1 MLCRKN
7 RHAVFLDHLLSAYN
21 LHIVNATEPTHH
33 VVYATDGSLHESCI
47 DLCMVRDVGSVIAH
61 TKSLVPF
68 AAGHDLS
75 RTLPPPPS
83 RFIRSWRNVTP
94 AAVDAALSPLL
105 SVPTS
110 AARNNDCSLEP
121 LVSAITTA
129 IISAADSLAPLRPV
143 RLTAHHKPWVDCEVR
158 RLMHDRD
165 RAYRRFRRCHRHSD
179 LVQYRALRA
188 EVRST
193 LDAKKNMYYAAKM
206 EDTSSPTALWRTLR
220 ILGVLSSGFPSP
232 LHNFTA
238 DTLAHHYASTSSRSP
253 PLSPEII
260 DIVCTTS
267 LPENWPAFTLQPIT
281 APYITKLITEIAS
294 KSMGMDGISLP
305 MLTLASSSLST
316 PLASLFNTS
325 IATAT
330 FPHSWKLASII
341 PQSKTSSPSSPNDT
355 RPIALLSELSKLLE
369 RVVHIQLTSYLIN
382 HDILSPHQHGFRPCD
397 STQTAILDITERVRS
412 AIDGRMV
419 SVLVSFDF
427 SKAFDTIPHHHLLLR
442 LREIGCDD
450 AAIRWFA
457 DYLSLR
463 NLAVRNA
470 DGTHSHYYRTTSG
483 VPQGSVLGP
492 LLFLIYINN
501 LPSILSHTHAI
512 IFADD
517 TQIIAHPPP
526 SQFSELV
533 ANIGVDANAVHQWA
547 IANGLSLNTQKT
559 CVLLH
564 GSRIF
569 TNALYRAGP
578 PRITLAGTLLEYSPA
593 IKILGV
599 VLNSTLNWD
608 SHISSISSKV
618 HYSLYSLRYHRHS
631 LSCHLRQRLVQ
642 ALILPHLD
650 YAAAVLTSLMVE
662 QELRLQ
668 RLQNACIRFIY
679 GNIPKTAHVTPYRL
693 ALGWLSVKR
702 RRDQLMILQARKIII
717 SNTPSCLATR
727 FRLLEGQDPTR
738 RVTRQ
743 LPPRLDYP
751 SAKTSTLHRSF
762 THTTTKLI
770 NSIPSPFSLRPNT
783 PNPRSLLRNHFLS
796 LEKTEWLQRCETEN
810 LTPIPLPLTS
820 LLSLTV

>member
-21 LHIVNATEPTHH
+21 LHIVNATEPTHLG
-33 VVYATDGSLHESCI
+33 VYATDGSLHESCI

-68 AAGHDLS
+68 AAGHDLITMNYNLS
-75 RTLPPPPS
+75 RTLPPPPP
-83 RFIRSWRNVTP
+83 RFIRSWHNVTP

-129 IISAADSLAPLRPV
+129 IISAADSVAPL

-193 LDAKKNMYYAAKM
+193 LDTKKNMYYAAKM
-206 EDTSSPTALWRTLR
+206 EDTSSPTALMRTLR
-220 ILGVLSSGFPSP
+220 SLGVLSSGFPSP
-232 LHNFTA
+232 LHYFTA

-253 PLSPEII
+253 PLSSEII
-260 DIVCTTS
+260 DIVCATS
-267 LPENWPAFTLQPIT
+267 LPENRPAFILQPIT

-294 KSMGMDGISLP
+294 KSMGMDGIFSP

-316 PLASLFNTS
+316 LLASLFNTS

-341 PQSKTSSPSSPNDT
+341 PLSKTSSPSSPNDT

-369 RVVHIQLTSYLIN
+369 RVVHTQLTSYLIN
-382 HDILSPHQHGFRPCD
+382 HDILSPHQHGFQPCH
-397 STQTAILDITERVRS
+397 SIQTAILDITEQRVRS

-419 SVLVSFDF
+419 SILVSFDF
-427 SKAFDTIPHHHLLLR
+427 SKAFDTIPHRKLLLR
-442 LREIGCDD
+442 LREIGCDG

-492 LLFLIYINN
+492 LLFFIYINT
-501 LPSILSHTHAI
+501 LPSILSHSHAI

-517 TQIIAHPPP
+517 TQIIAHAPP

-533 ANIGVDANAVHQWA
+533 ANIGADANAVHQWA
-547 IANGLSLNTQKT
+547 IANGLSLKTQKT
-559 CVLLH
+559 CVLLLE
-564 GSRIF
+564 SRVF
-569 TNALYRAGP
+569 TDALYRTGP

-618 HYSLYSLRYHRHS
+618 HYTLYSLCYHRHS
-631 LSCHLRQRLVQ
+631 LSRHLRQRLVQ

-650 YAAAVLTSLMVE
+650 YAAAVLTSLTVE

-668 RLQNACIRFIY
+668 RLQNACIWFIY
-679 GNIPKTAHVTPYRL
+679 GNIPRTAHVTPYRL
-693 ALGWLSVKR
+693 ALGWLSIKR
-702 RRDQLMILQARKIII
+702 RRDQLMVLQARKIII
-717 SNTPSCLATR
+717 SNTPSCLATH

-738 RVTRQ
+738 RV
-743 LPPRLDYP
+743 PPRLDYP
-751 SAKTSTLHRSF
+751 SANTSTLHRSF
-762 THTTTKLI
+762 AHTTTKLI
-770 NSIPSPFSLRPNT
+770 TLYLALFPFN

-796 LEKTEWLQRCETEN
+796 LEKAEWLQRCVTEN